1 MWVAFASAFSWAC
14 TTIMLR
20 GLAARMDSFL
30 ANGLRTA
37 VGLLLVVP
45 LALLTEGPKGYA
57 ALTPGLVALLG
68 GSVILGGVLG
78 DSLYIGA
85 LQRIS
90 VGRAF
95 PVANTYPLFTFLFS
109 VLLLGTAPTWEML
122 AGVILVMAG
131 VYFVARPRKHIAP
144 REEPASD
151 RKLLLQGLAMAGG
164 AAILWGLNTVILSIG
179 LREVHSAVANSVRMP
194 VVAVGSLLAA
204 AIRGKLPTI
213 RQIDRKSLILLIAT
227 GLWGAGLGSTLY
239 VAGVEAV
246 GPTRMATIGAA
257 SPLFAVPLTAL
268 FLKEHPTRYTLLGT
282 ILTIAG
288 VVLVI

>member
-1 MWVAFASAFSWAC
+1 MWIAFASAFSWAC

-20 GLAARMDSFL
+20 GLATRMDSFL
-30 ANGLRTA
+30 ANGLRAA
-37 VGLLLVVP
+37 VGLLFIIP
-45 LALLTEGPKGYA
+45 LALLTEGLDEFA
-57 ALTPGLVALLG
+57 ALTPGLIALLG

-90 VGRAF
+90 VSRAF

-109 VLLLGTAPTWEML
+109 ALLLDMPSTWETL
-122 AGVILVMAG
+122 AGMILVMGG
-131 VYFVARPRKHIAP
+131 VYFVARPKRHISPYLETAP
-144 REEPASD
+144 D
-151 RKLLLQGLAMAGG
+151 RRLLLQGLAMASG

-179 LREVHSAVANSVRMP
+179 LREVPSAVANSVRVP
-194 VVAVGSLLAA
+194 VVALGSLLLATM
-204 AIRGKLPTI
+204 RGKLPSI
-213 RQIDRKSLILLIAT
+213 RRIDRKSLILLIAT

-268 FLKEHPTRYTLLGT
+268 FLHEHPTRYTLLGT

-288 VVLVI
+288 VLLVL